1 MALFWLEIETSIKKI
16 SSNQVLMPI
25 FDPKETWVIVLTEKT
40 KQNKQATNKKQNT
53 FKLEIFLQL
62 LCYISIK
69 PLWKCP
75 EFWTMLRNWSL
86 RDVGTSYEQICPS
99 WDNPGQCILQTI
111 KMINPN

>member
-1 MALFWLEIETSIKKI
+1 
-16 SSNQVLMPI
+16 MPI
-25 FDPKETWVIVLTEKT
+25 FDPNGTWVIVLTEKKT
-40 KQNKQATNKKQNT
+40 NKQANKQKT
-53 FKLEIFLQL
+53 KHFKNGNFLATC

-69 PLWKCP
+69 PLRKCP

-86 RDVGTSYEQICPS
+86 RDVETSCEQICPS